1 MYAIYLSFYYYHKFI
16 KHNMRTFFW
25 EKESPISELWC
36 TILLKK
42 INCDFHKIE
51 QLCLGLLPNE
61 IHGLWANGS
70 ATFGLPLHCY
80 TILCP
85 ATTYHHKFLNC
96 HATNWWFW
104 NVLRLWTI
112 DFFFTLSAL
121 NVVPIFTIDDV
132 ILTRQALYMQ

>member
-1 MYAIYLSFYYYHKFI
+1 MYAIYLSFYHYHKFI

-104 NVLRLWTI
+104 NVLRLWMI